1 MTETD
6 YAIKQR
12 DLKGSIRQRSLQIY
26 LEFGELGSLKMFLA
40 PFLLIP
46 LNHLPLIV

>member
-40 PFLLIP
+40 AFLLIP